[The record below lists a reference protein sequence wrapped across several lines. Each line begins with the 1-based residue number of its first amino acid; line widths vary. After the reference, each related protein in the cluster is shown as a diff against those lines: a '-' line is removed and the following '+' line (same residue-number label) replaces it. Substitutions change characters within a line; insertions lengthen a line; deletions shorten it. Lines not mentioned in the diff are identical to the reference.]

1 MKQTPIGRHPALP
14 EKMTVEQLATWMTEN
29 ALDKR
34 QHVTKIDLTAEE
46 IHEHEG
52 KIRGA
57 TAALYDLQDLEKQI
71 KNTIKK
77 GNGETPMEYTIP
89 PTKGTE
95 TLDANRRFSD
105 HLLKMGYK
113 EDITHLYG
121 IPYQKRLHFF
131 DIEGKEFFDEP
142 WDGDKGPGLFDS
154 EENLLT

>member
-1 MKQTPIGRHPALP
+1 MAKTTLGRHPALP
-14 EKMTVEQLATWMTEN
+14 EKMTVEQLAVWLTEQ
-29 ALDKR
+29 AVDKR
-34 QHVTKIDLTAEE
+34 QHVTKIDLTPEE

-57 TAALYDLQDLEKQI
+57 TAAIYDLQDLEKTI

-77 GNGETPMEYTIP
+77 GNGEEPTDYTIP

-105 HLLKMGYK
+105 KLLKQGYK
-113 EDITHLYG
+113 EDITPLYG
-121 IPYQKRLHFF
+121 ILFKLRLYFF

-142 WDGDKGPGLFDS
+142 WGGERGPGLFDD
-154 EENLLT
+154 ENDLV